1 MTKKLLAC
9 IFLTGI
15 IYLAEAQNI
24 SNHTRW
30 VDYVEPLSGT
40 ASSSSAAALA
50 HSEVGSERS
59 GNTIPAVGL
68 PFAMTQ
74 FTPQTNQS
82 EQKCLPPYEY
92 KAKVFKGFRASHWLS
107 GSCTQDYGSMSI
119 LPVVGALSDSAALL
133 MNHGIEL
140 ATPYEYQ
147 IRFPKKYA
155 AKMTAT
161 LRSAI
166 WEITMLTADTLHL
179 IIRTNNDFNQGRIL
193 TTTDNHVLTGFN
205 PAHRIYQ
212 GWGEYAGFDGN
223 FYLHSEKAPVK
234 IQREKTKS
242 GVVDSGT
249 VMLSYYLQTGDT
261 LRLKMGTSFTSIQ
274 EAKNN
279 LQAEIPDWGYQKIKQ
294 AAIQNWETH
303 LGRIKVYTKNERD
316 LKIFY
321 TSLYHAF
328 QQPRLFSDV
337 SGAYPAFDRRQQ
349 SAIKYI
355 EKGSYY
361 GDFSMWD
368 IYRAQLP
375 LMMLIEPELTGD
387 FARSILLKSKQG
399 GWTPIFPC
407 WNNYTAAMIG
417 DHATPFIAAAY
428 KFGIRDYAVKELYSY
443 LRKNAFDTTDKVAYS
458 FGKGRR
464 ALKSYLQYGYI
475 PLEDEVKEA
484 FHKKEQVSRT
494 LEYAYDDYALSSLAK
509 ALGYKADYKALSRR
523 AMNYKNVIDPK
534 VGMARGRSLSGKW
547 ILDFTPYQ
555 RASYITEG
563 TPAQYTFYVP
573 QDIKGLAALIGG
585 PKKLESSLDSLF
597 AKDGYWHGNE
607 PGHQIPFMY
616 NYTSSP
622 YKTQREVRKLLQEA
636 YGDGPGGV
644 DGNDD
649 AGQMSAWY
657 IFASMGFYPVDPVS
671 GTFMLAS
678 PIFDSISLRLGN
690 GKVLS
695 IQVTSKSDSACYI
708 DHIKLNGKTYHKNY
722 LSRMVFDQGGCL
734 QIWLTGHPTKWGS
747 RTEERGPS
755 LSDTESGSAL

>member
-1 MTKKLLAC
+1 MIKKLLAC
-9 IFLTGI
+9 IFLAGAAH
-15 IYLAEAQNI
+15 LVEAQGTLN
-24 SNHTRW
+24 RARC
-30 VDYVEPLSGT
+30 VDYVEVLSGT
-40 ASSSSAAALA
+40 APSTSAAAMV

-74 FTPQTNQS
+74 FTPQTNQY

-92 KAKVFKGFRASHWLS
+92 KAKKFKGFRASHWLS
-107 GSCTQDYGSMSI
+107 GSCTQDYGSISI
-119 LPVVGALSDSAALL
+119 LPVVGTLSDSSGLL
-133 MNHGIEL
+133 LNHENES

-147 IRFPKKYA
+147 IGFPKKYV

-179 IIRTNNDFNQGRIL
+179 IIRTNSDFNQGRIL
-193 TTTDNHVLTGFN
+193 TKTDHHVITGFN

-223 FYLHSEKAPVK
+223 FYLHSEKAPIK

-249 VMLSYYLQTGDT
+249 VVLSYYLQVGET
-261 LRLKMGTSFTSIQ
+261 LKLKMGTSFTSIQ

-279 LQAEIPDWGYQKIKQ
+279 LQTEIPDWSYQKIKQ
-294 AAIQNWETH
+294 TAIQNWETH
-303 LGRIKVYTKNERD
+303 LGRIQVYTKNERD

-328 QQPRLFSDV
+328 QHPRLFSDI
-337 SGAYPAFDRRQQ
+337 SGTYPAFDRRQQ

-355 EKGSYY
+355 RKGSYY

-375 LMMLIEPELTGD
+375 LMMLIEPQLIGD
-387 FARSILLKSKQG
+387 FARSILLKSRQG
-399 GWTPIFPC
+399 GWVPIFPC

-428 KFGIRDYAVKELYSY
+428 NFGIRDYAIKELYSY
-443 LRKNAFDTTDKVAYS
+443 LRKNAFDTTDKLAYS
-458 FGKGRR
+458 LGKGRR
-464 ALKSYLQYGYI
+464 ALKSYLQHGYI
-475 PLEDEVKEA
+475 PLEDEVKDA

-494 LEYAYDDYALSSLAK
+494 LEYAYDDYALSRLAK
-509 ALGYKADYKALSRR
+509 ALGYKADYEVLSKR

-534 VGMARGRSLSGKW
+534 VGMARGRFLSGKW
-547 ILDFTPYQ
+547 VKIFTPYQ

-573 QDIKGLAALIGG
+573 QDIRGLSAFIGG
-585 PKKLESSLDSLF
+585 PKMLEKGLDSLF
-597 AKDGYWHGNE
+597 AKQGYWHGNE

-616 NYTSSP
+616 NYTASP
-622 YKTQREVRKLLQEA
+622 YKTQREVRKILREA

-657 IFASMGFYPVDPVS
+657 IFASMGFYPLDPVS

-678 PIFDSISLRLGN
+678 PIFDSISLQLGN
-690 GKVLS
+690 GRFLS
-695 IQVTSKSDSACYI
+695 IRVTKSSDTACYL
-708 DHIKLNGKTYHKNY
+708 DHVKLNGMPYHNNY
-722 LSRMVFDQGGCL
+722 LSHEIFDRGGCL
-734 QIWLTGHPTKWGS
+734 QIWLTDHPTSWGS
-747 RTEERGPS
+747 QAKDRGPS
-755 LSDTESGSAL
+755 LSDN